1 MNLEKIKEILTALLK
16 ELIEDG
22 IHYIYT
28 TISPREI
35 LNYKLN
41 QLDGAMRSHPSTRAD
56 LKERIRNK
64 RLFEEYMSEQGKNG
78 WELVT
83 AFTYGRLPYDGVL
96 VFRKLVIDLEDVK
109 EIEFPMMS
117 GDTIESLI
125 DEYEEKFPEK
135 NAIYRNELTKQF
147 LEWTRERIEDESG

>member
-1 MNLEKIKEILTALLK
+1 MNLEKIKEILTTLLK
-16 ELIEDG
+16 ELVEDG
-22 IHYIYT
+22 VHYIYT

-35 LNYKLN
+35 INYKMN
-41 QLDGAMRSHPSTRAD
+41 QLDGAMRTHRSTRAD

-64 RLFEEYMSEQGKNG
+64 RLFEEYLNEQGESG

-83 AFTYGRLPYDGVL
+83 AFSYDRLPYNGVL
-96 VFRKLVIDLEDVK
+96 VFRKLVIDLEDVE

-147 LEWTRERIEDESG
+147 LEWTQERAQNED